1 MPRIHRITIVSPDFQ
16 SRYVLAWW
24 SVSVIIV
31 FVDGI
36 AMGDIDVL
44 DIGEFRYRKIE
55 FDKPSA

>member
-1 MPRIHRITIVSPDFQ
+1 M
-16 SRYVLAWW
+16 LAWW

-55 FDKPSA
+55 FDKLSA